1 MIARIVQDQRRQ
13 AVRVSARAKPAAA
26 VRPPGQRK
34 VPRQRI
40 GVKNIEGRIRNR
52 TFKIKRLLAQ
62 PKNIDVKKHGVVV
75 QKIVVRR
82 TIFPAE
88 VRRAYY

>member
-1 MIARIVQDQRRQ
+1 M
-13 AVRVSARAKPAAA
+13 RVSARAKRAAV

-52 TFKIKRLLAQ
+52 NFKIKRLLAQ

>member
-13 AVRVSARAKPAAA
+13 AARARASAKPAAA
-26 VRPPGQRK
+26 VRPPGQRR

-52 TFKIKRLLAQ
+52 TFKINRLLVQ
-62 PKNIDVKKHGVVV
+62 PKYVDVNIVIRNGKM
-75 QKIVVRR
+75 
-82 TIFPAE
+82 
-88 VRRAYY
+88 

>member
-1 MIARIVQDQRRQ
+1 MIERIVQDQRRQ
-13 AVRVSARAKPAAA
+13 AVRVSVRAKRAAA

-52 TFKIKRLLAQ
+52 TFKINRLLVQ
-62 PKNIDVKKHGVVV
+62 PKYVDVNIVIRNGKIVWKHGPHV
-75 QKIVVRR
+75 
-82 TIFPAE
+82 AE
-88 VRRAYY
+88 F

>member
-1 MIARIVQDQRRQ
+1 M
-13 AVRVSARAKPAAA
+13 RVSARAKRAAG
-26 VRPPGQRK
+26 VRPSGQRK

-52 TFKIKRLLAQ
+52 TFQIKRLLAQ
-62 PKNIDVKKHGVVV
+62 PKNVDVKKHSVVV
-75 QKIVVRR
+75 QKMVVRR
-82 TIFPAE
+82 TIFHAE